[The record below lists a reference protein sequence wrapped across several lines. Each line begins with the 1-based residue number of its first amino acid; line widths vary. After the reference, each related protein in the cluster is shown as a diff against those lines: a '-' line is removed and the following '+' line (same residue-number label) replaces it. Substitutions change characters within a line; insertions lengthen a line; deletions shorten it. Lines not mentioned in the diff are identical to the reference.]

1 MPALL
6 QTAQSLFTPQHVF
19 VLVLTL
25 SRISGMVLIAPV
37 FGAADVPMKIRA
49 LFAMALTLIMLPV
62 NWHASVTLPATMLDF
77 LTYVGTEVILGFALG
92 AGVWLLLTGV
102 QLGGMLISQSSGLS
116 MADVFNPSLDSSTPV
131 LGHFLY
137 LLATVIFLCIGG
149 HRALIAGLLES
160 FATVPL
166 GQSPLTLLLPEM
178 LSDITSLSFGLAV
191 RVAAP
196 GVAALLLATVVLGL
210 IGRALPQLNVMTVGV
225 GLNAILAAG
234 VLALSLGS
242 VSWVFQDEL
251 EPVLQRMFDTIGT
264 QLPDDWLT

>member
-1 MPALL
+1 MPSFL
-6 QTAQSLFTPQHVF
+6 QDAQSLLSPRHVL

-25 SRISGMVLIAPV
+25 SRISGLVMIAPV
-37 FGAADVPMKIRA
+37 YGSVEVPVKIRA
-49 LFAMALTLIMLPV
+49 LFAASLALIMLPV
-62 NWHASVTLPATMLDF
+62 NWSVSVPQPATMLDF
-77 LTYVGTEVILGFALG
+77 LMYVGTELILGFALG

-102 QLGGMLISQSSGLS
+102 QLGGMLISQASGLS
-116 MADVFNPSLDSSTPV
+116 MADVFNPTLDSSTPV

-137 LLATVIFLCIGG
+137 LMATVIFLCVGG

-160 FATVPL
+160 FSTVPL
-166 GQSPLTLLLPEM
+166 GQSPVTLLLPEM
-178 LSDITSLSFGLAV
+178 LNDITALSFGLAV

-196 GVAALLLATVVLGL
+196 AVAALLLATVVLGL

-225 GLNAILAAG
+225 GLNALLAAG
-234 VLALSLGS
+234 VVALSLGS

-251 EPVLQRMFDTIGT
+251 EPVLQRLFDTIGT